1 MRGPGINAEA
11 LGVCGRLASE
21 IAGWLGLPDRLVCA
35 AAEAK
40 LPSRRRSLHIEPLE
54 SRHLLD
60 AAGVASLVSAIWFQD
75 VSDHADVAHAGV
87 ADWGVESDVASDQ
100 SVLAAGQPDL
110 YDWIVQFDTA
120 AVAGVASVAETAS
133 LLVGGGVEFEVL
145 RGLGL
150 VGQVLVR
157 SSDASFEAV
166 QSRLSENVNVAGFEQ
181 DAIRQIDVTVP
192 TDPYYNQLWGM
203 NSIDAPEAWTITT
216 GSSSVVVAV
225 IDTGVDYTHVDLAAN
240 IWINPGE
247 IAGNGI
253 DDDHNGFVDDV
264 YGYDFVN
271 NDGDPMDDNSH
282 GTHVSGTIAAMANNG
297 VGVAGVN
304 WSSSIMA
311 LKFLDSNGSGYLSD
325 AVRAINYATMMRT
338 QYDVNVCVT
347 NNSWGGGGYSTSMY
361 NAIQASNNAGILFVA
376 AAGNSGS
383 NNDFSSQYP
392 ANYSC
397 SNVVSV
403 AAITSSGQLASFS
416 SYGATTVDLAA
427 PGVSIYSTVPGN
439 RYASYS
445 GTSMATPHV
454 AGVAALAFALTPDA
468 SVAEIRDAI
477 LGGTEPSAAL
487 SGKTV
492 TGGTLNAYNTL
503 QLLDAQPPQGPVIGS
518 LSVSP
523 NPATLGTTVVL
534 VASGLADATGTITGV
549 YVSWDIN
556 NNGQYEAEDPTVG
569 GTTTI
574 VGNEATITLDTNRF
588 GEGTHR
594 LFAAALDS
602 NSQWSALN
610 TTFFTVI
617 APDDHGDSAASATT
631 VGVPSSTA
639 ATLGVV
645 GDIDWFKFQA
655 VSGKSYTFTTQLD
668 TLDDSVLYLFDRD
681 GVSWLAYNDD
691 VSYGDG
697 DLSSRIVWTAPFSG
711 TYYLAVAG
719 YGDYYSGTYSLN
731 VQVDNSAPVLAAIGD
746 QTMPHTKT
754 TLAVPISATDA
765 DGDQLSYSV
774 QALSVDP
781 LAQQAYELDQELG
794 LYQWEGSFWTNLRGE
809 NEKYIASYSNGAS
822 APLLIFPDGDLYH
835 WGGSIA
841 ASTYVTTLSA
851 EYYAD
856 PFLLCEAQPPEYTPI
871 DGGDVQ
877 LSVSGGV
884 LTIARAVDF
893 VENFVVQVNVSDGVA
908 TDSETFSVSV
918 TNSAP
923 VLAAIGDQTMSHT
936 KTTLAV
942 SIDVTNADGDPLSYS
957 AQALSVDPLARQ
969 AYELDQEFSLYQWEG
984 SFWTNL
990 RGENEKYIAS
1000 YSNGASAPLLI
1011 FPDGDLYRWGGS
1023 IAASTYVTTLSAEYY
1038 ANPFLLCN
1046 AQEPQYTPVDSGNV
1060 QFSFDGGE
1068 LRITRA
1074 ADYYEEFLVELQVSD
1089 GMASDSATFWVSVTN
1104 SAPQLAP
1111 IADQTMSYA
1120 QTTLTVP
1127 IDATDADGDRLSYSA
1142 QVLLI
1147 DPLAQQA
1154 YELDQEYGLYQW
1166 EGSFWTN
1173 LRGENEKYIASYNN
1187 GVNNPFFILPNGDL
1201 YCWGGSIAD
1210 STYVATLSAEYYAN
1224 PFLLCEAQ
1232 LPTPTPFNSGEV
1244 GVSMASNVLTISRD
1258 SDYTGEFFVQVHVS
1272 DGVNTSGETFRVS
1285 ATGAASLQ
1293 SVALAIEL
1301 PSLAQGTMSVTGDAP
1316 SDLPD
1321 LRSAWLA
1328 HFADGRFGRGSDV
1341 VQAANLLASWIDDLS
1356 ASLHDDVFA
1365 QLSLREDSSAG
1376 LERESWNVLIGQ
1388 MLAGRYENR
1397 LFSDRLA
1404 TDRDAAF
1411 EDDASD
1417 YGFGQW
1423 GLLERSAIDLLHD
1436 SLSEQLTSPAI
1447 SV

>member
-21 IAGWLGLPDRLVCA
+21 IAGWLSLTDRLMCA
-35 AAEAK
+35 AAGAK

-60 AAGVASLVSAIWFQD
+60 AAGVASLISAVWFQD

-87 ADWGVESDVASDQ
+87 ADWGVESNVASDQ
-100 SVLAAGQPDL
+100 TTLAAEQSDI

-120 AVAGVASVAETAS
+120 AVADVASVADTAS

-157 SSDASFEAV
+157 SSDASLEAV
-166 QSRLSENVNVAGFEQ
+166 QSQLSENVNVAGFEQ
-181 DAIRQIDVTVP
+181 DATRQIDVAVP

-203 NSIDAPEAWTITT
+203 DSIDAPEAWSVTT

-240 IWINPGE
+240 IWTNPGE
-247 IAGNGI
+247 IAGNGV
-253 DDDHNGFVDDV
+253 DDDGNGFVDDV

-282 GTHVSGTIAAMANNG
+282 GTHVSGTIAAAANNG

-311 LKFLDSNGSGYLSD
+311 LKFLDGNGSGYLSD

-347 NNSWGGGGYSTSMY
+347 SNSWGGGGYSTSMY
-361 NAIQASNNAGILFVA
+361 NAIQASNNANILFVA

-383 NNDFSSQYP
+383 DNDVSPQYP

-397 SNVVSV
+397 SNVISV
-403 AAITSSGQLASFS
+403 AAISSNGQLASFS
-416 SYGATTVDLAA
+416 CYGATTVDLAA
-427 PGVSIYSTVPGN
+427 PGDSIYSTVPGN

-454 AGVAALAFALTPDA
+454 AGVAALAFALAPDA
-468 SVAEIRDAI
+468 SVAEVRDAI

-487 SGKTV
+487 SGKMV
-492 TGGTLNAYNTL
+492 TGGALNAYNTL

-523 NPATLGTTVVL
+523 NPATLGANVAL

-574 VGNEATITLDTNRF
+574 VGNEATITLDTDRF

-617 APDDHGDSAASATT
+617 APDDHGDNAASATT

-639 ATLGVV
+639 ATLGVA

-655 VSGKSYTFTTQLD
+655 VAGRTYTFTTQLD

-681 GVSWLAYNDD
+681 GARQLAYNDD
-691 VSYGDG
+691 VRSG
-697 DLSSRIVWTAPFSG
+697 DLSSNIGWTASSSG

-731 VQVDNSAPVLAAIGD
+731 VQIDNSAPVLAAIGD
-746 QTMPHTKT
+746 RTMPHTKT
-754 TLAVPISATDA
+754 TLAVPINATDA
-765 DGDQLSYSV
+765 DGDPLSYSA

-781 LAQQAYELDQELG
+781 LAQQAYELDQEFGLYQWEGSFWTNLRGENEKYIASYSNGVSAPLFILPNGNLYCWSGSIAASTYVATLSAKYYADPFLLCEAQPPECAPIDGGDVQLSLYGGTLTIVRAADFVDNFVVQVSVSDGVATDSETFSVSVTNSAPVLAPIVDRTMTYSQTSLVISIDATDADGDPLSYSAQTLAIDPLAQRAYELDQEFG

-822 APLLIFPDGDLYH
+822 APLLIFPDGDLYC

-841 ASTYVTTLSA
+841 ASTYVATLSA

-856 PFLLCEAQPPEYTPI
+856 PFLLCEAQPPEYAPI

-877 LSVSGGV
+877 LSLYGGM
-884 LTIARAVDF
+884 LTIVRAADF
-893 VENFVVQVNVSDGVA
+893 VDNFVVQVSISDGVA

-923 VLAAIGDQTMSHT
+923 ELAPLVDRTMTYSQTS
-936 KTTLAV
+936 LV
-942 SIDVTNADGDPLSYS
+942 ISIDATDADGDPLSYS
-957 AQALSVDPLARQ
+957 AQTLAIDPLAQQ
-969 AYELDQEFSLYQWEG
+969 AYELDQEFDLYQWEG

-1000 YSNGASAPLLI
+1000 YSNGVNAPLLI

-1023 IAASTYVTTLSAEYY
+1023 MAASTYVAALSAEYY
-1038 ANPFLLCN
+1038 A
-1046 AQEPQYTPVDSGNV
+1046 D
-1060 QFSFDGGE
+1060 
-1068 LRITRA
+1068 
-1074 ADYYEEFLVELQVSD
+1074 
-1089 GMASDSATFWVSVTN
+1089 
-1104 SAPQLAP
+1104 
-1111 IADQTMSYA
+1111 
-1120 QTTLTVP
+1120 
-1127 IDATDADGDRLSYSA
+1127 
-1142 QVLLI
+1142 
-1147 DPLAQQA
+1147 
-1154 YELDQEYGLYQW
+1154 
-1166 EGSFWTN
+1166 
-1173 LRGENEKYIASYNN
+1173 
-1187 GVNNPFFILPNGDL
+1187 
-1201 YCWGGSIAD
+1201 
-1210 STYVATLSAEYYAN
+1210 

-1232 LPTPTPFNSGEV
+1232 LPTSTPFNSGAV
-1244 GVSMASNVLTISRD
+1244 GVSMAGNVLTISRD
-1258 SDYTGEFFVQVHVS
+1258 SGYTGEFFVQVHVS
-1272 DGVNTSGETFRVS
+1272 DGVNTSGKIFQVS

-1293 SVALAIEL
+1293 SAALAIEL
-1301 PSLAQGTMSVTGDAP
+1301 PSLTQGMVSLAGNAP

-1328 HFADGRFGRGSDV
+1328 HFADDRFGRGGDV

-1376 LERESWNVLIGQ
+1376 LERASWDVLIGE
-1388 MLAGRYENR
+1388 MLAGRQYENR

-1404 TDRDAAF
+1404 TDQDAAF

-1417 YGFGQW
+1417 YGFGQP

-1436 SLSEQLTSPAI
+1436 SLSEQLTSPVI

>member
-1 MRGPGINAEA
+1 MRDPRINAAA
-11 LGVCGRLASE
+11 LGVCGRLARE
-21 IAGWLGLPDRLVCA
+21 VAGLLNLEVRMSDAVA
-35 AAEAK
+35 DTK
-40 LPSRRRSLHIEPLE
+40 LRARRRSLHIEPLE
-54 SRHLLD
+54 SRHLMD
-60 AAGVASLVSAIWFQD
+60 AGGAASLISAVWFQD

-87 ADWGVESDVASDQ
+87 ADWTVESDVASGQ
-100 SVLAAGQPDL
+100 AALTAGQSDL

-133 LLVGGGVEFEVL
+133 LLVGGGIEFEVL

-157 SSDASFEAV
+157 SSDASIEAV
-166 QSRLSENVNVAGFEQ
+166 QSLLSGNVNVAGFEQ
-181 DAIRQIDVTVP
+181 DAIRQVDVTVP

-203 NSIDAPEAWTITT
+203 TAIDAPDAWTITT

-240 IWINPGE
+240 IWTNPGE

-253 DDDHNGFVDDV
+253 DDDRNGFVDDV

-282 GTHVSGTIAAMANNG
+282 GTHVSGTIAAVANNG

-311 LKFLDSNGSGYLSD
+311 LKFLDGNGSGYLSD
-325 AVRAINYATMMRT
+325 AVRAINYATMMRN
-338 QYDVNVCVT
+338 QYGVNVRVM
-347 NNSWGGGGYSTSMY
+347 NNSWGGGGYSYALYS
-361 NAIQASNNAGILFVA
+361 AIEAGNNADILFVA

-383 NNDFSSQYP
+383 NNDVSPQYP

-403 AAITSSGQLASFS
+403 AAVASSGQLASFS

-445 GTSMATPHV
+445 GTSMAAPHV
-454 AGVAALAFALTPDA
+454 AGVAALAFALAPDA
-468 SVAEIRDAI
+468 SVAEVRDAI
-477 LGGTEPSAAL
+477 LGGAEPLAAL
-487 SGKTV
+487 SGKTAA
-492 TGGTLNAYNTL
+492 GGTLNAYNTL

-523 NPATLGTTVVL
+523 NSATLGASVAL
-534 VASGLADATGTITGV
+534 VAGGLADATGTITGV
-549 YVSWDIN
+549 YVSWDVN
-556 NNGQYEAEDPTVG
+556 NNGQYDAEDPTVG

-602 NSQWSALN
+602 NSHWSALA

-617 APDDHGDSAASATT
+617 APDDHGDSAASATA

-639 ATLGVV
+639 AALGVA
-645 GDIDWFKFQA
+645 GDADWFKFQA
-655 VSGKSYTFTTQLD
+655 VAGKTYTFTTQLD
-668 TLDDSVLYLFDRD
+668 TLSDSVLYLFDRD
-681 GVSWLAYNDD
+681 GARRLAYNDD
-691 VSYGDG
+691 VRYG
-697 DLSSRIVWTAPFSG
+697 DLSSRIGWTAPSSG

-719 YGDYYSGTYSLN
+719 YGNYYSGTYSLN
-731 VQVDNSAPVLAAIGD
+731 VQIDNSAPVLAAIGD
-746 QTMPHTKT
+746 RTMSHNET
-754 TLAVPISATDA
+754 TLTVPISASDA
-765 DGDQLSYSV
+765 DGDRLSYSA

-781 LAQQAYELDQELG
+781 LARQAYELDREFG

-809 NEKYIASYSNGAS
+809 NEKYFAGYYNGARN
-822 APLLIFPDGDLYH
+822 PYFILPDGDLYR

-841 ASTYVTTLSA
+841 ASTYVATLNA
-851 EYYAD
+851 EYYSN

-877 LSVSGGV
+877 LSISGGE
-884 LTIARAVDF
+884 LTIARAADF
-893 VENFVVQVNVSDGVA
+893 ADDFIVQVNVSDGVA
-908 TDSETFSVSV
+908 TDSEAFSVSV
-918 TNSAP
+918 TNFAP
-923 VLAAIGDQTMSHT
+923 ELASIGDRTMSYYQ
-936 KTTLAV
+936 TTLVISVNAT
-942 SIDVTNADGDPLSYS
+942 DADGDRLSYS
-957 AQALSVDPLARQ
+957 AQALAIDPLAQQ
-969 AYELDQEFSLYQWEG
+969 AYELDQEFGLYQWQG

-990 RGENEKYIAS
+990 RGENEKYFAG
-1000 YSNGASAPLLI
+1000 YHNGTRNPYFIL
-1011 FPDGDLYRWGGS
+1011 PNGDLYRWGGS
-1023 IAASTYVTTLSAEYY
+1023 IAASTYV
-1038 ANPFLLCN
+1038 
-1046 AQEPQYTPVDSGNV
+1046 
-1060 QFSFDGGE
+1060 
-1068 LRITRA
+1068 
-1074 ADYYEEFLVELQVSD
+1074 
-1089 GMASDSATFWVSVTN
+1089 ATFSV
-1104 SAPQLAP
+1104 
-1111 IADQTMSYA
+1111 D
-1120 QTTLTVP
+1120 
-1127 IDATDADGDRLSYSA
+1127 
-1142 QVLLI
+1142 
-1147 DPLAQQA
+1147 
-1154 YELDQEYGLYQW
+1154 
-1166 EGSFWTN
+1166 
-1173 LRGENEKYIASYNN
+1173 
-1187 GVNNPFFILPNGDL
+1187 
-1201 YCWGGSIAD
+1201 
-1210 STYVATLSAEYYAN
+1210 YYAN
-1224 PFLLCEAQ
+1224 PFLLCEAPP
-1232 LPTPTPFNSGEV
+1232 PTLTSFRSGAV
-1244 GVSMASNVLTISRD
+1244 SVSMAGDVLTISRD
-1258 SDYTGEFFVQVHVS
+1258 SGYTGEFFVQVHVS

-1301 PSLAQGTMSVTGDAP
+1301 PSLALGTMSMAGDAP

-1321 LRSAWLA
+1321 LRSAWLT
-1328 HFADGRFGRGSDV
+1328 HFADDRFGRGDDV
-1341 VQAANLLASWIDDLS
+1341 VQAANLLASRISDSTAL
-1356 ASLHDDVFA
+1356 LHDDVFA
-1365 QLSLREDSSAG
+1365 RLSPPEGSPTGMEGAAWDEL
-1376 LERESWNVLIGQ
+1376 VGQ
-1388 MLAGRYENR
+1388 MLAGRRYENR

-1404 TDRDAAF
+1404 TDRDAAS

>member
-21 IAGWLGLPDRLVCA
+21 IAGWLSLPNRLVCA

-100 SVLAAGQPDL
+100 SVLVAGQPDL

-166 QSRLSENVNVAGFEQ
+166 QSRLSENVNVTGFEQ

-240 IWINPGE
+240 IWTNPGE

-271 NDGDPMDDNSH
+271 NDGDPMDDHSH

-311 LKFLDSNGSGYLSD
+311 LKFLDGNGSGYLSD
-325 AVRAINYATMMRT
+325 AVRAINYATMMRN
-338 QYDVNVCVT
+338 QYGVNVCVT

-361 NAIQASNNAGILFVA
+361 NAIQASNNADILFVA

-383 NNDFSSQYP
+383 NNDFSPQYP

-416 SYGATTVDLAA
+416 SYGVTTVDLAA

-454 AGVAALAFALTPDA
+454 AGVAALAFALAPDA
-468 SVAEIRDAI
+468 SVAEVRDAI

-523 NPATLGTTVVL
+523 NPATLGATVAL
-534 VASGLADATGTITGV
+534 VAGGLADATGTITGV

-556 NNGQYEAEDPTVG
+556 NNGQYDAEDPAVG

-602 NSQWSALN
+602 NSHWSALA
-610 TTFFTVI
+610 TTFLTV
-617 APDDHGDSAASATT
+617 DDHGDSAASATA

-639 ATLGVV
+639 ATLGVI

-655 VSGKSYTFTTQLD
+655 VSGKSYSLTTQLD

-697 DLSSRIVWTAPFSG
+697 DLSSRIGWTAPASG
-711 TYYLAVAG
+711 TYYLAVAA
-719 YGDYYSGTYSLN
+719 YEDYYSGTYSLN
-731 VQVDNSAPVLAAIGD
+731 VQIDNSAPVLAAIGD
-746 QTMPHTKT
+746 RTMSHTET
-754 TLAVPISATDA
+754 TLAVPISASDADGDPLSYSAQALSVDPLARQAYELDQEFGLYQWGGSFWTDLRGENESYFAGYHNGAGNAYFILPDGDLYRWNGSIAASTHVATISAEYYAAPFLLCEAQPPEYTPIDGGNVQLSISGGELTIARAADFVENFVVQVNVSDGVAADSEAFSVSVTNSSPELAPIGDRTMSHTVTTFAVPISATDA
-765 DGDQLSYSV
+765 DGDPLSYSA

-781 LAQQAYELDQELG
+781 LARQAYELDQEFG
-794 LYQWEGSFWTNLRGE
+794 LYQWEGSFWTDLRGE
-809 NEKYIASYSNGAS
+809 NESYFAGYHNGTRNS
-822 APLLIFPDGDLYH
+822 YFILPDGDLYR
-835 WGGSIA
+835 WNGSIA
-841 ASTYVTTLSA
+841 ASTHVATLSA

-877 LSVSGGV
+877 LSISGSE
-884 LTIARAVDF
+884 LTIARAADF
-893 VENFVVQVNVSDGVA
+893 VENFGVQVTVSDGGA
-908 TDSETFSVSV
+908 ADSEAFSVSV

-923 VLAAIGDQTMSHT
+923 ELAPIGDRTMMYSQTA
-936 KTTLAV
+936 LV
-942 SIDVTNADGDPLSYS
+942 ISIDATDADGDPLSYS
-957 AQALSVDPLARQ
+957 AQALAIDPLAQR
-969 AYELDQEFSLYQWEG
+969 AYELDQEFSLYQWG
-984 SFWTNL
+984 DSFWTNL
-990 RGENEKYIAS
+990 RGENEKYFAG
-1000 YSNGASAPLLI
+1000 YHDGARNAYFIL
-1011 FPDGDLYRWGGS
+1011 PDGDLYRWGGS
-1023 IAASTYVTTLSAEYY
+1023 IAASTYVATLNAEYY
-1038 ANPFLLCN
+1038 A
-1046 AQEPQYTPVDSGNV
+1046 D
-1060 QFSFDGGE
+1060 
-1068 LRITRA
+1068 
-1074 ADYYEEFLVELQVSD
+1074 
-1089 GMASDSATFWVSVTN
+1089 
-1104 SAPQLAP
+1104 
-1111 IADQTMSYA
+1111 
-1120 QTTLTVP
+1120 
-1127 IDATDADGDRLSYSA
+1127 
-1142 QVLLI
+1142 
-1147 DPLAQQA
+1147 
-1154 YELDQEYGLYQW
+1154 
-1166 EGSFWTN
+1166 
-1173 LRGENEKYIASYNN
+1173 
-1187 GVNNPFFILPNGDL
+1187 
-1201 YCWGGSIAD
+1201 
-1210 STYVATLSAEYYAN
+1210 

-1232 LPTPTPFNSGEV
+1232 LPTPTSFNSGEV
-1244 GVSMASNVLTISRD
+1244 GVSMAGDVLTINRD
-1258 SDYTGEFFVQVHVS
+1258 SGYTGEFFVQVHVS

-1301 PSLAQGTMSVTGDAP
+1301 PSLAQGTMSVAGDAP

-1328 HFADGRFGRGSDV
+1328 HFADGRFGRGGDV

-1404 TDRDAAF
+1404 TDRDTTS